1 MPKPLSDVYI
11 RHGINLT
18 RYSNYEAQ
26 RLIKLLD
33 TANTQIKG
41 IITKAKAVE
50 TKEKYRRVAAEIERV
65 TKECGEQL
73 NGQVE
78 ADFKGLAEAE
88 TAFTAKALRGAG
100 VKADFTL
107 PSAAK
112 VWSAASF
119 GSYADGHE
127 TFETYLNGL
136 SENMFKTWDTQV
148 RAGYL
153 TGMTAKEINR
163 AVLGTADGLNP
174 GEMQALRRS
183 LERNT
188 KTMVASMAETAR
200 DAVYKANSKL
210 FSGYRYV
217 GVLDSRQCLVCGSS
231 DGVVFKE
238 IEDGP
243 KLPQHVACRC
253 LYLPL
258 VKGMEDF
265 DDDDTRASADGPVSA
280 NMTYSDWLKTQ
291 PEGVQRDILG
301 PARFEMYK
309 QGEPIS
315 GFVADG
321 RVMTLKQLREAEG
334 INGFQW
340 TQEKVA
346 EMESTLRKSDDIFS
360 NLSYDEAKSL
370 ANEIRTNY
378 PDKARFARD
387 VEDELE
393 RLERSEKFTQMIR
406 DNGID
411 IPKSNIKIDIEPDM
425 YKELMADPSKWI
437 EYVKQ
442 AEPLDNGWGYADKDN
457 RFAQAIIFV
466 NGGEYRPID
475 KYKMMYDF
483 KGYTDVGKVA
493 VAFRSKH
500 FADENVSKI
509 DVSEILRAERQ
520 YTSLVTQLK
529 EGDTIPLT
537 GVTAFSANEKHFE
550 HYAGG
555 LRSEIKERVVVKYH
569 LELTDDIRKRAMFL
583 QLDDC
588 ALGNTDWSKPSE
600 IVLSGKEFVFVKS
613 SPGKGVYTYANGQK
627 EEYDIIDVWVKLK

>member
-1 MPKPLSDVYI
+1 MPKLLSDVYI

-41 IITKAKAVE
+41 IITKAKAIE

-73 NGQVE
+73 NGQLEV
-78 ADFKGLAEAE
+78 DFKGLAEAE

-100 VKADFTL
+100 VKADFEL

-112 VWSAASF
+112 IWSAASF

-153 TGMTAKEINR
+153 TGMTAKQINR

-183 LERNT
+183 LEMNT
-188 KTMVASMAETAR
+188 RTMVASMATEAR
-200 DAVYKANSKL
+200 NATYKANSSL

-217 GVLDSRQCLVCGSS
+217 ETLDSRTCLVCGSF
-231 DGVVFKE
+231 GGKVFKE
-238 IEDGP
+238 IEDAP
-243 KLPQHVACRC
+243 KLPIHQNCRC
-253 LYLPL
+253 LLTPV

-265 DDDDTRASADGPVSA
+265 DDDDTRASVDGPVSA

-291 PEGVQRDILG
+291 PESVQRDILG
-301 PARFEMYK
+301 PARFEMY
-309 QGEPIS
+309 QRGEPIS

-321 RVMTLKQLREAEG
+321 RVMTLKQLMEADG
-334 INGFQW
+334 TNGFQW
-340 TQEKVA
+340 TQEKVT
-346 EMESTLRKSDDIFS
+346 ELESTLRKSDDIFS

-378 PDKARFARD
+378 PDKVRFARD

-393 RLERSEKFTQMIR
+393 RLDRSEKFTQMIR

-411 IPKSNIKIDIEPDM
+411 IPKSNIKIDVNQDM
-425 YKELMADPSKWI
+425 FKELMADSRKWI

-442 AEPLDNGWGYADKDN
+442 AGTIDDGWGYAEKDN
-457 RFAQAIIFV
+457 RRGMGLIFV
-466 NGGEYRPID
+466 NGGEYRPIV
-475 KYKMMYDF
+475 KREMIHDF
-483 KGYTDVGKVA
+483 KGYTDVGDVA
-493 VAFRSKH
+493 IALRSKR
-500 FADENVSKI
+500 FAAENVSKI
-509 DVSEILRAERQ
+509 DVPELLRTERRD
-520 YTSLVTQLK
+520 SSWLVQLK
-529 EGDTIPLT
+529 KGDSIPLT
-537 GVTAFSANEKHFE
+537 GITSFTANEKHNI
-550 HYAGG
+550 HYVG
-555 LRSEIKERVVVKYH
+555 LLKSGDFWSKGDSVVNYH
-569 LELTDDIRKRAMFL
+569 LEMNDKVEKKAMFL

-588 ALGNTDWSKPSE
+588 HLGNTDWSKCSE
-600 IVLSGKEFVFVKS
+600 VALQGS
-613 SPGKGVYTYANGQK
+613 SYVVEKTSYNEQNDIWDVY
-627 EEYDIIDVWVKLK
+627 VKLK